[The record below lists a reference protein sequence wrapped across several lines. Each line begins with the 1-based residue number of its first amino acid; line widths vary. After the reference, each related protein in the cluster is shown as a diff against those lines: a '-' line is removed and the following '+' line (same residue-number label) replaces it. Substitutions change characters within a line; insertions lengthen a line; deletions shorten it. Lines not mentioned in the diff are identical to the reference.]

1 MFRIRYS
8 FDIRRAFY
16 NFLQVFFL
24 GWLVCLVLGVGFI
37 VSSLGFPGFFVLLSM
52 DTWFHPAFWFAPLF
66 VAGFVAFQRGLIID
80 IDDGYINDRND
91 V

>member
-1 MFRIRYS
+1 MNLHLPGKNGLELMKELYEEGALSVTR
-8 FDIRRAFY
+8 
-16 NFLQVFFL
+16 V
-24 GWLVCLVLGVGFI
+24 LVI
-37 VSSLGFPGFFVLLSM
+37 SSLGFPGFFVLLSM